1 MLTATTIRAVDSI
14 AKASKQGR
22 RVNGLFRL
30 LENPI
35 LWMQGYANIYSNTGA
50 MTKGVDDNTLDGFA
64 EERVNN
70 LIKMLKAKQYRFT
83 PVRRTYIP
91 KKDGKL
97 RPLGIPTGN
106 DKLVQ
111 EVFRM
116 LLGQVYEP
124 VFSENSHG
132 FRPNK
137 SCHTALKQVKD
148 TWTGMKWIVEID
160 IKNFFDSI
168 NHEKLVE
175 ILAKKIDDKRAI
187 NAIKG
192 MLKAGYM
199 EDWKYNSTYSGTPQG
214 GVISPILANSYLH
227 ELDTFMEIMTV
238 WFNKGETRRRNP
250 EYSNLQYRTN
260 LLTKEYKR
268 LKEKNAHKDV
278 LKNCLEKRRNLVM
291 SKQRMTLGDPFD
303 ANYKRLQ
310 YVRYADDFIIGVIGS
325 KADAELIFQKVK
337 QFIETELLL
346 EISEQKSCIRL
357 AKNGVRFLGY
367 DIRTYTGVKTK
378 KVVIH
383 GVHTTMR
390 TVAQQMQLHVP
401 AEKMAAFCGK
411 YGYGNYNN
419 FRAQSRK
426 ILLHRSDAE
435 IIETYNSEL
444 RGLVNYYSLAQA
456 YKTAVDKLVSLATSS
471 CLATLAQKHKSTTAQ
486 IAKKLRQQTGGYALL
501 CNVKG
506 KPKAYKLF
514 RLADHR
520 PSNTITVTV
529 DVTAH
534 TEWLTMSRTELIS
547 RLNANRC
554 EYCGQVGGYTA
565 VHHIRKMADVEG
577 KKLMWQKI
585 MSAMRRKTLV
595 LCIKCHQ
602 QLHSPAGLPD
612 WRALTK

>member
-14 AKASKQGR
+14 AKVSKQGR

-35 LWMQGYANIYSNTGA
+35 LWMQGYANIYSNAGA
-50 MTKGVDDNTLDGFA
+50 VTKGVGNNTLDGFA

-70 LIKMLKAKQYRFT
+70 LIKMLKARQYRFT

-91 KKDGKL
+91 KKDGKS

-111 EVFRM
+111 EVFRI
-116 LLGQVYEP
+116 LLEQVYEP
-124 VFSENSHG
+124 VFSDNSHG

-148 TWTGMKWIVEID
+148 KWTGMKWIVEID
-160 IKNFFDSI
+160 IKSFFDSI
-168 NHEKLVE
+168 DHEKLIE
-175 ILAKKIDDKRAI
+175 ILEKKIDDKRTVDV
-187 NAIKG
+187 IKG

-199 EDWKYNSTYSGTPQG
+199 ENWKFNSTYSGTPQG
-214 GVISPILANSYLH
+214 GVISPILANIYLH
-227 ELDTFMEIMTV
+227 ELDNFMENLTV
-238 WFNKGETRRRNP
+238 WFNKGEKRRTNS
-250 EYSNLQYRTN
+250 EYGNLQYRAN
-260 LLTKEYKR
+260 LLTKEYKS
-268 LKEKNAHKDV
+268 LKEKDAPKDV

-291 SKQRMTLGDPFD
+291 AKQCMTQGDPFD

-310 YVRYADDFIIGVIGS
+310 YVRYADDFVIGVIGS
-325 KADAELIFQKVK
+325 KADAELVFQKVK
-337 QFIETELLL
+337 QFIETELFL
-346 EISEQKSCIRL
+346 EISGEKSCIRL
-357 AKNGVRFLGY
+357 AKDGVRFLGY
-367 DIRTYTGVKTK
+367 DIRTYTGVKVK
-378 KVVIH
+378 KIVRH
-383 GVHTTMR
+383 GIHTTMK
-390 TVAQQMQLHVP
+390 TVAQQMQLHIP

-411 YGYGNYNN
+411 CGYGDYNN
-419 FRAQSRK
+419 FRAHSRK

-444 RGLVNYYSLAQA
+444 RGLVNYYSYAQA
-456 YKTAVDKLVSLATSS
+456 YKTAIDKLVSLATSS
-471 CLATLAQKHKSTTAQ
+471 CLATLAHKHKSTTTQ
-486 IAKKLRQQTGGYALL
+486 FAKKLRQQAGGYALT

-514 RLADHR
+514 RLADHQ
-520 PSNTITVTV
+520 PSSTINTKV
-529 DVTAH
+529 DVTVH
-534 TEWLTMSRTELIS
+534 TEWLTMGRTELIS

-554 EYCGQVGGYTA
+554 EYCGQVGGYME

-577 KKLMWQKI
+577 KKQMWQKI

-595 LCIKCHQ
+595 LCVACHQ
-602 QLHSPAGLPD
+602 QLHSLVGLPD
-612 WRALTK
+612 WRTLTK

>member
-30 LENPI
+30 LENPV
-35 LWMQGYANIYSNTGA
+35 LWMRGYADIYSNAGA
-50 MTKGVDDNTLDGFA
+50 MTKGVGDNTLDGFA

-70 LIKMLKAKQYRFT
+70 LIKMLKARQYRFT

-91 KKDGKL
+91 KKDGKV

-111 EVFRM
+111 EVFRI
-116 LLGQVYEP
+116 LLEQVYEP

-148 TWTGMKWIVEID
+148 KWTGMKWIVEID
-160 IKNFFDSI
+160 IKSFFDSI
-168 NHEKLVE
+168 SHEKLVE
-175 ILAKKIDDKRAI
+175 ILEKKIDDKRTVSV
-187 NAIKG
+187 IKG

-214 GVISPILANSYLH
+214 GIISPILANIYLH
-227 ELDTFMEIMTV
+227 ELDMFMETMTA
-238 WFNKGETRRRNP
+238 WFNKGKTRRRNP
-250 EYSNLQYRTN
+250 KYSNLQGRTDK
-260 LLTKEYKR
+260 LTKEYKR
-268 LKEKNAHKDV
+268 LKEENAPKDV
-278 LKNCLEKRRNLVM
+278 LRNCLEKRRNLVM
-291 SKQRMTLGDPFD
+291 TKQRMNLGDPFD

-310 YVRYADDFIIGVIGS
+310 YVRYADDFVIGIIGS
-325 KADAELIFQKVK
+325 KADAEQVFQKVK

-346 EISEQKSCIRL
+346 EISEKKSCIRL

-367 DIRTYTGVKTK
+367 DIRTYTGAKIK
-378 KVVIH
+378 NVVIH
-383 GVHTTMR
+383 GIHTTMR
-390 TVAQQMQLHVP
+390 TVTQQMQLHVP
-401 AEKMAAFCGK
+401 AEKMAMFCGK
-411 YGYGNYNN
+411 CGYGNYNN
-419 FRAQSRK
+419 FRAQSRG
-426 ILLHRSDAE
+426 ILLRRSDAE
-435 IIETYNSEL
+435 IIETYNSEI

-471 CLATLAQKHKSTTAQ
+471 CLATLAHKHKSTTAQ
-486 IAKKLRQQTGGYALL
+486 VAKKLRQQAGGYALI
-501 CNVKG
+501 CTVKG
-506 KPKAYKLF
+506 NPKTYKLF
-514 RLADHR
+514 RLADHSPANFINVR
-520 PSNTITVTV
+520 V
-529 DVTAH
+529 DVTTR

-547 RLNANRC
+547 RLSANRC
-554 EYCGQVGGYTA
+554 EYCGKVGGYME
-565 VHHIRKMADVEG
+565 VHHVRKMADVKG
-577 KKLMWQKI
+577 KLMWQKI

-595 LCIKCHQ
+595 LCIDCHK
-602 QLHSPAGLPD
+602 QLHSPTGLPD